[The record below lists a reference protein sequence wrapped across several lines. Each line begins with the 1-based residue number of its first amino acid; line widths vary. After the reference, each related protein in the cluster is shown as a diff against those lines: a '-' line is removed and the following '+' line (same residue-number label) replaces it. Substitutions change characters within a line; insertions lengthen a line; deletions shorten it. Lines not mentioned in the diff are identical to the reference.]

1 MKNKKLYSSLM
12 ALALVLSLSAC
23 GSSSDSNNEAGKQT
37 SGQEENK
44 GAEALNDGQ
53 EENLD
58 NFEKQTADDTIVLG
72 VGTINGD
79 FIQGYNNDANDVN
92 VRKFMGIEGNNG
104 YNCYVIDEYG
114 QFQTI
119 QPPVKRIR

>member
-12 ALALVLSLSAC
+12 ALALVLSLTAC
-23 GSSSDSNNEAGKQT
+23 GYSSDSNNEAGNGT

-72 VGTINGD
+72 W
-79 FIQGYNNDANDVN
+79 Y
-92 VRKFMGIEGNNG
+92 
-104 YNCYVIDEYG
+104 Y
-114 QFQTI
+114 
-119 QPPVKRIR
+119 